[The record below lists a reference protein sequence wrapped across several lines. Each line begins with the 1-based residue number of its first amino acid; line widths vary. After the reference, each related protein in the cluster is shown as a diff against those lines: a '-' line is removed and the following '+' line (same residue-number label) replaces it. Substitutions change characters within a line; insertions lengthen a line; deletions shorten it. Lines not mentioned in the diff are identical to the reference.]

1 MFLWRRYRNIHFSF
15 GDIGPTFPWWTLYIN
30 SYLKASLTLFIVWL
44 LYCFFFTMSFI
55 LLYFNTFLYEFYT
68 VFIQSSVLCGFYSVY
83 YVLCTVC
90 TFLSFSFYVTCYI
103 NTDKLYF
110 IILYL
115 YCIIIDFF
123 LVLINRHSTWRVPFI
138 HRLH

>member
-1 MFLWRRYRNIHFSF
+1 
-15 GDIGPTFPWWTLYIN
+15 
-30 SYLKASLTLFIVWL
+30 
-44 LYCFFFTMSFI
+44 MSFI

-68 VFIQSSVLCGFYSVY
+68 VFFIIKSSVLCGFYSVY

-90 TFLSFSFYVTCYI
+90 TFLSFSFYVTCDI
-103 NTDKLYF
+103 ITDNLYF

-123 LVLINRHSTWRVPFI
+123 LVLINRHST
-138 HRLH
+138 